1 MSAAVL
7 KITNLTKTFGGIV
20 ANSNVNLTVRSGEI
34 AGLIGPNGA
43 GKSTL
48 FKMICGVRPE
58 GSSRLPDTGRI
69 TFMERDITRLK
80 AHAICRMG
88 MALVFQET
96 EVLKNMSVIE
106 NVTIGALCHENSYH
120 RAREKAETALALVD
134 LIDHKNRSAKN
145 LTLADKK
152 RLELA
157 RALAT
162 RPKLL
167 MLDEVMAGLTLTEV
181 QESVKLLKK
190 IGSSGITIVLI
201 EHVLEAVMALAER
214 IVVMDQGAVIA
225 DAPPRQ
231 VVEDPNVI
239 QAYLGKEVTDA

>member
-20 ANSNVNLTVRSGEI
+20 ANKNINLAMHSGEI

-58 GSSRLPDTGRI
+58 GSSRLPDAGRI

-80 AHAICRMG
+80 AHAICQMG

-106 NVTIGALCHENSYH
+106 NVTIGALCHESSYH

-134 LIDHKNRSAKN
+134 LIVHKNRSAKD

-201 EHVLEAVMALAER
+201 EHVLEAVMALADR

-225 DAPPRQ
+225 DAPPRE
-231 VVEDPNVI
+231 VVEDPTVI
-239 QAYLGKEVTDA
+239 QAYLGKEVPDA